1 MALRKTMRKL
11 WIGAA
16 AVLLGLLVLI
26 LWPAPA
32 DRGRARFFNDLSYN
46 FEAVRVLNDV
56 AAAGGDSGEALQAI
70 AAVKAG
76 DADSW
81 YAAWLAAGD
90 RTFARSHQIND
101 AQSRGNALLRAHTY
115 YRSAEFF
122 LLPEDARRAD
132 AYRKNVSAFYQGLD
146 AQGVIYERSTIVY
159 GSHHLNAV
167 YYPGPAGAET
177 RPLLTVVGGYDSTL
191 EELYLGIG
199 AAAHQRGFSVLTY
212 EGPGQGAVLREQGL
226 TMQADWEKPNT
237 AVLDAFL
244 SNHSKPRKIVLLGE
258 SLGGYLAPRAA
269 AFDPRID
276 GVVAYDIWYD
286 GYAIATRHVPSFI
299 FWLHAHGYDALL
311 ESLARRN
318 PDSGSRWAVAN
329 GQWVFGVHGMFDVL
343 DAFKAYRLAPVAAQ
357 IKQDVLLLAGT
368 EDHFVPI
375 EQLEVTQKALTAARS
390 VTAVSFDAASGGGLH
405 CQMGAPSL
413 WQAVLFDWMA
423 AKFGPATAAN

>member
-1 MALRKTMRKL
+1 MRKL
-11 WIGAA
+11 GVAA
-16 AVLLGLLVLI
+16 AVVLLGLVVLM
-26 LWPAPA
+26 LWPSPA
-32 DRGRARFFNDLSYN
+32 DRGQAAFFKDRSYN

-70 AAVKAG
+70 SLIKGG

-81 YAAWLAAGD
+81 YAAWLIAGD
-90 RTFARSHQIND
+90 RLVARSQHIND

-115 YRSAEFF
+115 FRSAEFF
-122 LLPEDARRAD
+122 LSPDDSRRAD

-146 AQGVIYERSTIVY
+146 ALGVAYERSAIAFGTY
-159 GSHHLNAV
+159 HLNAV
-167 YYPGPAGAET
+167 YYPGPAGAQT
-177 RPLLTVVGGYDSTL
+177 HPLLVVVGGYDSTL

-199 AAAHQRGFSVLTY
+199 AAAHKQGYSVLTY

-226 TMQADWEKPNT
+226 VMQPDWEKPNA

-244 SNHSKPRKIVLLGE
+244 SNHPKPRKIVLLGE

-299 FWLHAHGYDALL
+299 FWLHAHGHDGIL

-329 GQWVFGVHGMFDVL
+329 GQWVFGVRGMFDVL
-343 DAFKAYRLAPVAAQ
+343 DAFKAYRLAPVAGQ
-357 IKQDVLLLAGT
+357 IEQDVLLLAGT

-375 EQLEVTQKALTAARS
+375 EQLALTKQSLTAARS
-390 VTAVSFDAASGGGLH
+390 VTAVSFDADSGGAMH
-405 CQMGAPSL
+405 CQIGAPSL
-413 WQAVLFDWMA
+413 WQGVLFDWMA
-423 AKFGPATAAN
+423 AKFDASLAAN